1 MFIFRSVL
9 KFVEI
14 MKAGIHPTLYPVIFR
29 DTNAGQEFK
38 IYSTLVTEEKEVVNG
53 EECYIERVDIS
64 SASHPFYTGKQNLV
78 DTSGRVDKFK
88 AKMARAAK

>member
-1 MFIFRSVL
+1 
-9 KFVEI
+9 
-14 MKAGIHPTLYPVIFR
+14 MKTGIHPTLNPVIFR

-38 IYSTLVTEEKEVVNG
+38 IYSTLVTDEKETING

-64 SASHPFYTGKQNLV
+64 SASHPFYTGKQTLL

-88 AKMARAAK
+88 ARMARASK